1 MSLTIRGNIKN
12 ATKEGFILG
21 FVDPATK
28 KTSIKDLKMAPH
40 TFKTGNP
47 VDVVVSASTPRNVLK
62 VSKPSIVMTN
72 GSVAKVISPDV
83 ITLKYNDPLTKT
95 PVVKSNKKIAHNMR
109 MGELVKIALTAA
121 QPRLIVSVNKATP
134 ATPPT
139 PRPVADITVDFKTVV
154 KSGVPIPGFNC
165 NPYANLDK
173 KRPPGS
179 RSYKDT
185 LAVLKPGVIRPT
197 NGYMAD
203 LILWAQEPTWLPS
216 SQAPAVYGW
225 DFWASNDAKLYT
237 TPPVPGGKFIDV
249 MNFSDFNIAKPKET
263 AFVIAVP
270 LMGAYVKNK
279 AGDPVEKAQL
289 LKTAVEWV
297 KYCKARNIPVSY
309 YEISNESTMSGNH
322 IAHISAEQYAKDV
335 ITWSRAMKAV
345 DPTARIAANG
355 ETAEEFTTIM
365 NIAGNYIDAVVPH
378 CYGPWDYPSY
388 EVYATDKPKFT
399 YNLDLCYKGLAAST
413 NKRKVD
419 IIITE
424 TNIIDYKKTLTPAND
439 TGKALMIFDLLGQ
452 LMSADR
458 VKEVVFWEDRAVN
471 EGKDGFPKLLKTNNQ
486 LQPVGMAFYLWSSAI
501 VKGTNFVKASVI
513 PGIVSFATTSPNYDI
528 IWLSNKTT
536 ETKTITLDVNT
547 QKPLRIS
554 YVFKGKG
561 YTDVSPALAKI
572 PNPVVKS
579 GIITLTLP
587 PTSITSLFFK

>member
-12 ATKEGFILG
+12 TTSEGFTLG
-21 FVDPATK
+21 FIDPATK
-28 KTSIKDLKMAPH
+28 KTVIKDLKMAPH
-40 TFKTGNP
+40 PFKTGNP

-62 VSKPSIVMTN
+62 VSKPSVLSVD
-72 GSVAKVISPDV
+72 GSVVKVVSPDV
-83 ITLKYNDPLTKT
+83 ITLKYIDPSAKT
-95 PVVKSNKKIAHNMR
+95 PIEKSNKKMAHNMKT
-109 MGELVKIALTAA
+109 GELVKIALTVA
-121 QPRLIVSVNKATP
+121 QPRLIVSVNKSI
-134 ATPPT
+134 PPT
-139 PRPVADITVDFKTVV
+139 PRPVADITVDFKTIV
-154 KSGVPIPGFNC
+154 KSGVPVPGFNA
-165 NPYANLDK
+165 NPYANSDK

-249 MNFSDFNIAKPKET
+249 MNFSDFNIAKPQKT
-263 AFVIAVP
+263 SFMLAVP

-279 AGDPVEKAQL
+279 AGDPVEKAKL

-309 YEISNESTMSGNH
+309 WEISNESTMHGNH
-322 IAHISAEQYAKDV
+322 VAYISAEQYAKDV
-335 ITWSRAMKAV
+335 ITWSKAMKAV
-345 DPTARIAANG
+345 DPTARIAANA
-355 ETAEEFTTIM
+355 ETAEEFKTVM
-365 NIAGNYIDAVVPH
+365 DIAGNYIDAVVPH

-388 EVYATDKPKFT
+388 EVYAKDKPRFT
-399 YNLDLCYKGLAAST
+399 YNLDLCYKGLAMSK

-419 IIITE
+419 IIISE

-452 LMSADR
+452 LLSADR

-486 LQPVGMAFYLWSSAI
+486 LQPAGMAFYLWSSAI
-501 VKGTNFVKASVI
+501 VKGTNFVKTSVI
-513 PGIVSFATTSPNYDI
+513 PGIVSFATTSQNYDI

-536 ETKTITLDVNT
+536 ASKTITLDVNT
-547 QKPLRIS
+547 QKPLKIS
-554 YVFKGKG
+554 YVFKGSG
-561 YTDVSPALAKI
+561 YTDVKPTLTKI
-572 PNPVVKS
+572 PNPINKN

-587 PTSITSLFFK
+587 LTSITSLFFK